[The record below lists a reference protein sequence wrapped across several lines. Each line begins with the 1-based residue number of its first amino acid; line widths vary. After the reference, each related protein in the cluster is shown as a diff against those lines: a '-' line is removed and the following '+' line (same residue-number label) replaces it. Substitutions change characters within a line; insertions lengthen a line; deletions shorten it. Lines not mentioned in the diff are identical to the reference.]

1 MDSEY
6 LDPQQ
11 CADILSVKKRTFIRA
26 VCTAPGFPRA
36 NIRIEET
43 FLVEKRRSQRM
54 ARLPKRK
61 TPDDVI
67 CATFAPSSI

>member
-11 CADILSVKKRTFIRA
+11 CADILSVKKAYIFRA
-26 VCTAPGFPRA
+26 VRTASGFPRA

-43 FLVEKRRSQRM
+43 FLVEKRRSRRM
-54 ARLPKRK
+54 ARPPKRK
-61 TPDDVI
+61 TPGNVI
-67 CATFAPSSI
+67 CTTFAPSGI